1 MGVNTAEFSGK
12 PNRTRRNTG
21 AGACAAGNLD
31 TGFTRNKVS
40 ETWRKTTKGHL
51 PQRAGVAL
59 NERLNTQP
67 EVFRHLGQII
77 TSILNGD
84 GDYFTCALSL
94 HLSVE
99 LANGSR

>member
-1 MGVNTAEFSGK
+1 M
-12 PNRTRRNTG
+12 
-21 AGACAAGNLD
+21 
-31 TGFTRNKVS
+31 
-40 ETWRKTTKGHL
+40 
-51 PQRAGVAL
+51 AL

>member
-1 MGVNTAEFSGK
+1 MRGLRGGEPGYRLHEKQGK
-12 PNRTRRNTG
+12 RNL
-21 AGACAAGNLD
+21 AQNH
-31 TGFTRNKVS
+31 
-40 ETWRKTTKGHL
+40 KGHL